1 MTTTIDYLVCAD
13 DIAHFN
19 HYHLQRSPRMRK
31 HRVVTAVSITI
42 LWASVAFLLFTWL
55 NVLGSLGVGML
66 VAGIYLATSS
76 RRGPSRYQ
84 TEAVRKL
91 FEEGKNR
98 ALFGRH
104 QMLLHEDR
112 LEVTTDYSRGEVR
125 WEGVERVEQDE
136 QYIYIY
142 VSALNAYVI
151 PKKYFPAPQHAQLFF
166 DEAQGRHLRAMR
178 LEGPAP
184 RLALPAPGNLAPQ
197 GQPAA
202 STPLARPTPGGLLPA
217 SSSGTDGTL

>member
-1 MTTTIDYLVCAD
+1 MTTTIDYLVSAD

-19 HYHLQRSPRMRK
+19 HYHLQRSPRMRR

-42 LWASVAFLLFTWL
+42 MWASVAFLLFSWL
-55 NVLGSLGVGML
+55 NILGAVGVGML
-66 VAGIYLATSS
+66 VAGVYLAAAS

-84 TEAVRKL
+84 TEAIRRL

-98 ALFGRH
+98 ALFGH
-104 QMLLHEDR
+104 HKMLLHDDR
-112 LEVTTDYSRGEVR
+112 LEVSTEYSRGEVR

-166 DEAQGRHLRAMR
+166 DEAQHRFHHALR

-184 RLALPAPGNLAPQ
+184 QRALPAPAPAAPPHHSP
-197 GQPAA
+197 QPA
-202 STPLARPTPGGLLPA
+202 LRPGLLPA
-217 SSSGTDGTL
+217 PSSGGTDGTL

>member
-1 MTTTIDYLVCAD
+1 MTTTIDYLVSAD

-19 HYHLQRSPRMRK
+19 HYHLQRSPRMRR

-42 LWASVAFLLFTWL
+42 MWASVAFLLFSWL
-55 NVLGSLGVGML
+55 NILGAVGVGML
-66 VAGIYLATSS
+66 VAGVYLAAAS

-84 TEAVRKL
+84 TEAIRRL

-98 ALFGRH
+98 ALFGH
-104 QMLLHEDR
+104 HKMLLHDDR
-112 LEVTTDYSRGEVR
+112 LEVSTEYSRGEVR

-166 DEAQGRHLRAMR
+166 DEAQHRFHHALR

-184 RLALPAPGNLAPQ
+184 QLALPSPPLMPSPHHSP
-197 GQPAA
+197 QPA
-202 STPLARPTPGGLLPA
+202 LRPAPGLLPA
-217 SSSGTDGTL
+217 PSSGGTDGTL